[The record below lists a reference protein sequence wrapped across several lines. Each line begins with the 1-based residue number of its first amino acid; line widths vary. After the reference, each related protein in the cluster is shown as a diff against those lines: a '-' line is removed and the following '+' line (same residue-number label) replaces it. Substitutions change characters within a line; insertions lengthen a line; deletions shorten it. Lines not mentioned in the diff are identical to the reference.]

1 MFKIFKERKK
11 KEISLK
17 VPKSMQE
24 IIPVKQV
31 FEDGIFLLE
40 DDYYSKTWQFED
52 INYQIASEDEQ
63 LETLSNYIKF
73 INSLDNGVESKLTI
87 NNRKIDKVKF
97 FEKILLEDKNDGL
110 DVFRK
115 EYNDMLVD
123 KITDANSIVQ
133 EKYLTVKGKRQNI
146 DDARSYFASIGASI
160 YSDFDALNSKV
171 EELKANERVRIFHDF
186 FHKGEESNFYFD
198 FKSNQSKGHNF
209 KDYILPDSIE
219 VKNDYLKLG
228 KRYARVLFIREYA
241 NFLSDTLIL
250 KLTELNK
257 NMLLNIDIKPIPSS
271 EALTLVDDK
280 LLGIESNIAEWQN
293 KNNRK
298 GNFVL
303 DVPYHLR
310 QQKDSVEDLLN
321 DLTQRDQRLILVTV
335 TLVLT
340 ADSIEELDDDT
351 RMIIEIA
358 SKYKCQIGTLSFQQL
373 DGLITTLPFG
383 LTKIDATRTLTSESV
398 AALIPFR
405 VQEIC
410 QPSGIYY
417 GQNAISKNLILA
429 DRYMLQNPNS
439 FILGVSG
446 SGKSFT
452 AKQEIIHSILASEDD
467 VIVVDPEGEYS
478 PLVQAFGGEV
488 INISTQSNNHINA
501 MEAVEI
507 AGDDENFVKVKSEFL
522 LTLIEMNRKNE
533 GLSPVEKSIIDRCVH
548 YVYSKYQAD
557 RVTLKDFYEVLKSQ
571 DEKEAKRLAVEIEI
585 LVTGSLNIFSYET
598 NVDIKNRLIC
608 FNIKDLGN
616 QLKTIGMLV
625 MLDYILNRI
634 KKNKLQNKRTYL
646 FIDEIHV
653 LFLHEYT
660 AEFLESLWK
669 RIRKYKGCAT
679 GITQNVEDLL
689 RRDSSRTMLSNS
701 EFLVLLNQS
710 SLDAQ
715 RLSDLLQISD
725 AQVKYMTGALAGE
738 GLLKIG
744 KNIIPFK
751 NNYPKNNSY
760 KLMDTSANKAKKEE

>member
-97 FEKILLEDKNDGL
+97 FEEILLEDKNDGL

>member
-97 FEKILLEDKNDGL
+97 FDEILLEDKNDGL

-186 FHKGEESNFYFD
+186 FHKGEESNFFFD

-715 RLSDLLQISD
+715 SLSDLLQISD